1 MKMLGSDILSKLGIE
16 QLSLMQE
23 ETSRAVLFSDNDVIL
38 LSPTGTGKTL
48 AYLLPLVQR
57 IDTSSEDVQAIVIV
71 PSRELAL
78 QSVGVLQK
86 MSCGVKGMG
95 LYGGRPT
102 MEEHR
107 ALKTLRPHIV
117 FATPGRLNDHL
128 DKENFSAADVMFL
141 IIDEFD
147 KCLAMGFRKEMEHAL
162 NALHQVKRHILLS
175 ATDAEEIPNFVNM
188 HKVTRLDFL
197 EKDEQV
203 AERVGLYVVR
213 SKEKD
218 KLNILSQLLCT
229 LGDES
234 AIVFLNY
241 RDSVQRT
248 DEYLR
253 QYGFFTSAYHG
264 GLEQRA
270 REDALYKFRNAS
282 ANILVSTDLASRGL
296 DIPEVRNIIHYHLP
310 LGEDEYVHRVGRTA
324 RWEASGNTYIIL
336 GPDESLP
343 EYVTDNVEEFH
354 IPDQVPAPVHPK
366 MATLYIGKGKKDKI
380 SKGDIVGF
388 LCKQGGLLP
397 QEIGRID
404 VADRFAYVAVSFD
417 KVRQVISKTKG
428 LKIKGIKTIVE
439 PVK

>member
-1 MKMLGSDILSKLGIE
+1 MITESEILSKLEIE

-23 ETSRAVLFSDNDVIL
+23 EACKAILYSDNDVIL

-57 IDTSSEDVQAIVIV
+57 INISSEEVQAVVIV
-71 PSRELAL
+71 PSRELAI
-78 QSVGVLQK
+78 QSVEVLQK
-86 MSCGVKGMG
+86 MSCGIRGIG

-102 MEEHR
+102 MDEHR
-107 ALKTLRPHIV
+107 ALMTLRPHIV

-128 DKENFSAADVMFL
+128 DKSNFSIAEVTFL
-141 IIDEFD
+141 VIDEFD
-147 KCLAMGFRKEMEHAL
+147 KCLAMGFRNEMEHAM
-162 NALHQVKRHILLS
+162 NNLHQVKRHILLS
-175 ATDAEEIPNFVNM
+175 ATDADDIPHFVNM
-188 HKVTRLDFL
+188 HKVRRLDFL
-197 EKDEQV
+197 DKDEQV

-213 SKEKD
+213 SPEKD
-218 KLNILSQLLCT
+218 KLHILSQLLCT

-234 AIVFLNY
+234 AIIFLNY

-253 QYGFFTSAYHG
+253 QQGFYTSAYHG
-264 GLEQRA
+264 GFEQRA
-270 REDALYKFRNAS
+270 REDALYKFRNGS

-324 RWEASGNTYIIL
+324 RWEASGNTFFIL

-343 EYVTDNVEEFH
+343 EYVTDKTEDFQ
-354 IPDQVPAPVHPK
+354 IPSQVPTPVHPK

-388 LCKQGGLLP
+388 LCKQGGLLS

-417 KVRQVISKTKG
+417 KVRQVINKTKG

>member
-1 MKMLGSDILSKLGIE
+1 
-16 QLSLMQE
+16 
-23 ETSRAVLFSDNDVIL
+23 
-38 LSPTGTGKTL
+38 
-48 AYLLPLVQR
+48 
-57 IDTSSEDVQAIVIV
+57 
-71 PSRELAL
+71 
-78 QSVGVLQK
+78 
-86 MSCGVKGMG
+86 
-95 LYGGRPT
+95 
-102 MEEHR
+102 
-107 ALKTLRPHIV
+107 
-117 FATPGRLNDHL
+117 
-128 DKENFSAADVMFL
+128 
-141 IIDEFD
+141 
-147 KCLAMGFRKEMEHAL
+147 
-162 NALHQVKRHILLS
+162 
-175 ATDAEEIPNFVNM
+175 
-188 HKVTRLDFL
+188 
-197 EKDEQV
+197 
-203 AERVGLYVVR
+203 
-213 SKEKD
+213 
-218 KLNILSQLLCT
+218 
-229 LGDES
+229 
-234 AIVFLNY
+234 
-241 RDSVQRT
+241 VQRT

-253 QYGFFTSAYHG
+253 QYGFFTSAYYG

-324 RWEASGNTYIIL
+324 RWEGSGNTYCIL

>member
-1 MKMLGSDILSKLGIE
+1 MMTESDILSKLGIE

-23 ETSRAVLFSDNDVIL
+23 EACRAVLYSDNDVIL

-48 AYLLPLVQR
+48 AYLWPLVQR
-57 IDTSSEDVQAIVIV
+57 INTLSDEVQAVVIV

-78 QSVGVLQK
+78 QSVEVLKK
-86 MSCGVKGMG
+86 MSCGVRGMG
-95 LYGGRPT
+95 VYGGRPP

-107 ALKTLRPHIV
+107 VMKTLHPHVI
-117 FATPGRLNDHL
+117 FSTPGRLNDHL
-128 DKENFSAADVMFL
+128 DKNNISSEHVSFL

-147 KCLAMGFRKEMEHAL
+147 KCLAMGFRAEMEHAVNCL
-162 NALHQVKRHILLS
+162 PQVQRHVLLS
-175 ATDAEEIPNFVNM
+175 ATDAEEIPCFVNM
-188 HKVTRLDFL
+188 HKVTRLNFL
-197 EKDEQV
+197 DKEEQV
-203 AERVGLYVVR
+203 ADRVGLYVVH
-213 SKEKD
+213 SPEKD
-218 KLNILSQLLCT
+218 KLHTLSQLLCM

-253 QYGFFTSAYHG
+253 QQGFYTSAYHG
-264 GLEQRA
+264 GLEQRD

-282 ANILVSTDLASRGL
+282 ANILISTDLASRGL
-296 DIPEVRNIIHYHLP
+296 DIPEVRDIIHYHLP

-324 RWEASGNTYIIL
+324 RWEASGKTFFVL

-343 EYVTDNVEEFH
+343 DYVTDDVEEYV
-354 IPDQVPAPVHPK
+354 IPSQVPAPVHPK

-388 LCKQGGLLP
+388 LCKIGGLTP
-397 QEIGRID
+397 HEIGRID
-404 VADRFAYVAVSFD
+404 VADRYAYVAVAFH
-417 KVRQVISKTKG
+417 KMRQVLTMTKG
-428 LKIKGIKTIVE
+428 QKIKGIKTVVE
-439 PVK
+439 PVR